1 MKRIEIEEA
10 KRQLGETVTIAGW
23 VSRTR
28 DLGRL
33 KFILLRDSSG
43 EIQVTVKPE
52 NPIAAEVERLHLGR
66 EDVVAF
72 RGKAV
77 ESEIAHAGIEF
88 IPEAVELINRSRQPI
103 PLDVSGKVKA
113 ELDTRLDY
121 RFLDFRT
128 PRTRAIFKIQ
138 HTLLQAFRRFLSS
151 RGYLEI
157 QPPCIIASASEG
169 GAELFKLPY
178 FDKTA
183 YLAQSPQLY
192 KQMCALSF
200 ERVFMVVPVWRAEKF
215 DTPTHLN
222 EVRQMDIEQAYA
234 DDEGV
239 MRVLEE
245 CLVYMLKI
253 VSEECSEELEVLN
266 RGLEVSRLPLRRL
279 TYDEAVELL
288 KGVGDEIEWGEDF
301 TRTQER
307 KLWRLLG
314 EEGLFIKDWP
324 AILKPFYAMPK
335 EGDPRLVHAFDLIY
349 RGLEISSGTQRI
361 HQPDL
366 LRRRLRE
373 KGLNPEDFHY
383 YIQCFEYGAPPH
395 AGWSIGLERLTMAV
409 TGTGNIRE
417 CCMFPRDRERLVP

>member
-1 MKRIEIEEA
+1 MERVSIEEA
-10 KRQLGETVTIAGW
+10 KRRLGETLTIAGW

-28 DLGRL
+28 DLGKL
-33 KFILLRDSSG
+33 KFILLRDASG
-43 EIQVTVKPE
+43 EIQVTVKPD
-52 NPIAAEVERLHLGR
+52 NPIAETLEELHLGR

-72 RGKAV
+72 KGRVV
-77 ESEIAHAGIEF
+77 ESRIAHAGVEF
-88 IPEAVELINRSRQPI
+88 IPESVELINRAKQPI
-103 PLDVSGKVKA
+103 PIDVSGRVKA

-128 PRTRAIFKIQ
+128 PRSRAIFRIQ
-138 HTLLQAFRRFLSS
+138 HTLLQAFRRFLSD

-169 GAELFKLPY
+169 GAELFRLPY
-178 FDKTA
+178 FDRTA

-192 KQMCALSF
+192 KQMCAISF
-200 ERVFMVVPVWRAEKF
+200 EKVFMVVPVWRAEKF

-234 DDEGV
+234 DDEDV

-245 CLVYMLKI
+245 CLAYMLEAVRRERK
-253 VSEECSEELEVLN
+253 EELEILG
-266 RGLEVSRLPLRRL
+266 RELEVPRLPLRRL
-279 TYDEAVELL
+279 TYDEAIEMLR
-288 KGVGDEIEWGEDF
+288 GVGDEINWGDDF

-307 KLWRLLG
+307 KLWSLLG
-314 EEGLFIKDWP
+314 EEAFFIKDWP
-324 AILKPFYAMPK
+324 ETLKPFYAMPR
-335 EGDPRLVHAFDLIY
+335 EDDPRLVHAFDLIY

-361 HQPDL
+361 HLPDL

-373 KGLNPEDFHY
+373 KGLNPENFKHY
-383 YIQCFEYGAPPH
+383 IECFEYGAPPH

-409 TGTGNIRE
+409 TGASNIRE
-417 CCMFPRDRERLVP
+417 CCMFPRDRERLIP

>member
-1 MKRIEIEEA
+1 MRRVMVEEA
-10 KRQLGETVTIAGW
+10 KRRLGETVTIAGW

-33 KFILLRDSSG
+33 KFIMLRDVSG
-43 EIQVTVKPE
+43 EMQVTVKPD
-52 NPIAAEVERLHLGR
+52 NPIAGEVERLHLGR

-72 RGKAV
+72 KGRAV
-77 ESEIAHAGIEF
+77 RSEIVHAGVEF
-88 IPEAVELINRSRQPI
+88 IPEAVQLINRAKQPI
-103 PLDVSGKVKA
+103 PIDVSGRVKA

-128 PRTRAIFKIQ
+128 PRTRAIFRIQ
-138 HTLLQAFRRFLSS
+138 HTLLQAFRSFLSQ

-169 GAELFKLPY
+169 GAELFMLPY
-178 FDKTA
+178 FDRTA

-192 KQMCALSF
+192 KQMCAVSL
-200 ERVFMVVPVWRAEKF
+200 ERVFMVVPIWRAEKF

-234 DDEGV
+234 DDEEV

-245 CLVYMLKI
+245 CLAHMLSR
-253 VSEECSEELEVLN
+253 VREECPEELRVLGRELEVP
-266 RGLEVSRLPLRRL
+266 RTPLRRV
-279 TYDEAVELL
+279 TYDEAVEMLR
-288 KGVGDEIEWGEDF
+288 GVGDEIRWGEDF

-307 KLWRLLG
+307 ELWRLLG
-314 EEGLFIKDWP
+314 EEAYFVKDWP
-324 AILKPFYAMPK
+324 ETLKPFYAMPR
-335 EGDPRLVHAFDLIY
+335 EDDPRLVHAFDLIY

-361 HQPDL
+361 HLPDL
-366 LRRRLRE
+366 LRERIRE
-373 KGLNPEDFHY
+373 KGLNPENFSHY
-383 YIQCFEYGAPPH
+383 IECFEYGAPPH

-409 TGTGNIRE
+409 TGVGNIRE